1 MRAHHL
7 KKNGDTWYY
16 QRRRPKVYEDV
27 EPCTLIRFSLKT
39 KDFSEAKARAAQI
52 SLELDRKW
60 QDAKQRGI
68 SLKSQN
74 EAKRYS
80 AAVATTNTHGLTYT
94 QSDALTNDELLTRL
108 RLLLLT
114 GPPAEEQKAIL
125 GLVKEPSLTLNQAFD
140 RFWEHIQDER
150 LSLGKEQQRVKKNVF
165 LRAIRKFTD
174 VVGDIAAYDISREQ
188 VMKFREWCIKEVKS
202 GNVNPQSLN
211 KEIGALR
218 RIIAT
223 NFEIDGIEKAN
234 PFQRVKL
241 KDTGQQQREPFTSE
255 FIRSQIIA
263 YEKLDGLAPGLS
275 ILVRL
280 LVNTG
285 ARPSELIGLEFEDV
299 NIAAEVPYLHIRKNK
314 TRSLKTEHSERQIPL
329 LGVSLK
335 AGSEFVANG
344 GWGKWQGKNMYATG
358 QINKYFRSQKLVTNP
373 KQSLYSL
380 RHWFQ
385 DQLTKHDVIDRAQ
398 AQLMGHK
405 FKRPKYGFGKDLA
418 ELKIIIEKFAL

>member
-7 KKNGDTWYY
+7 KKIGENWHY
-16 QRRRPKVYEDV
+16 QRRRPRAFEDV
-27 EPCTLIRFSLKT
+27 EPRTLIRFSLKT
-39 KDFSEAKARAAQI
+39 RDFNEARVKAAQI
-52 SLELDRKW
+52 SLDLDRKW

-68 SLKSQN
+68 SLTSQN
-74 EAKRYS
+74 EAERYS
-80 AAVATTNTHGLTYT
+80 AAVETTNLRGLPYT
-94 QSDALTNDELLTRL
+94 QSSDLTNDELLTRL

-114 GPPAEEQKAIL
+114 EPPAEEQKAIL

-174 VVGDIAAYDISREQ
+174 VVGDVAAYDISREQ

-218 RIIAT
+218 RVIAT
-223 NFEIDGIEKAN
+223 NFEIDGIEKVN

-255 FIRSQIIA
+255 FICSQIIA
-263 YEKLDGLAPGLS
+263 DGKLDGLASELS

-285 ARPSELIGLEFEDV
+285 ARPSELIGLEIEDLNV
-299 NIAAEVPYLHIRKNK
+299 STEIPYLHIRKNK

-329 LGVSLK
+329 AGVSLI
-335 AGSEFVANG
+335 AGKEYVANG
-344 GWGKWQGKNMYATG
+344 GWGMFVSIPPKLSVSDFMRKVKGRSSFLIQKEFPQLKKRYWG
-358 QINKYFRSQKLVTNP
+358 QRLWGRGYFSTTNGIITEDIVLQYLENHINPT
-373 KQSLYSL
+373 
-380 RHWFQ
+380 
-385 DQLTKHDVIDRAQ
+385 DVSR
-398 AQLMGHK
+398 
-405 FKRPKYGFGKDLA
+405 
-418 ELKIIIEKFAL
+418 